1 MITIYI
7 IYHLT
12 FENTNVFTTD
22 KNKIKDL
29 IKLQEEKYKDTTGEL
44 KYREIIEEVEFE
56 ADVGV

>member
-29 IKLQEEKYKDTTGEL
+29 IKLQEEKYKDTTGEW

-56 ADVGV
+56 ADVG

>member
-29 IKLQEEKYKDTTGEL
+29 IKLQEEKYKKTTGEW

-56 ADVGV
+56 ADVG